1 MVALKTITIKPI
13 VSPIHSL
20 QVHGAA
26 DAGREN
32 ERYKMSLM
40 AFSGLVLLPT
50 EEQNSKVSTQI
61 CVSGDI
67 IFNLEYA
74 KDEIKNSAAGNRTPD
89 FKDANNPCLL
99 VRRTKDKT
107 SIEINQCAT
116 ADQLMLHTG
125 IGPRSYLSTWRIPVA
140 LDQPHVGGFV
150 NDKPRNGVTIGPP
163 VPMANSLI
171 QVVGITEEGASL
183 EAASRYILFSS
194 ELQDKTQLLV
204 STGLLRLA

>member
-1 MVALKTITIKPI
+1 
-13 VSPIHSL
+13 
-20 QVHGAA
+20 
-26 DAGREN
+26 
-32 ERYKMSLM
+32 
-40 AFSGLVLLPT
+40 
-50 EEQNSKVSTQI
+50 
-61 CVSGDI
+61 
-67 IFNLEYA
+67 
-74 KDEIKNSAAGNRTPD
+74 
-89 FKDANNPCLL
+89 
-99 VRRTKDKT
+99 
-107 SIEINQCAT
+107 
-116 ADQLMLHTG
+116 MLHTG

-150 NDKPRNGVTIGPP
+150 NDEPRNGVTIGPP